1 MRIVT
6 EAFIALR
13 GALLDSRRLPHGLSA
28 MTARPIVVALAV
40 ALLASVSM
48 PDAGAA
54 TKKKAVTKTA
64 KAAAPTACTDFY
76 TYANASWLAANPPTP
91 GVTGIS
97 ALEQL
102 RQRAHQQQI
111 DLLNGAMS
119 APQGDVQKLLGDFWA
134 SGLDEAAVERDGAN
148 PVAPLLARI
157 NAIKRAK
164 DIPPAIAALHQVGI
178 PVAFNFSADVDLA
191 DTNRHVGYFT
201 EGGIGLPDP
210 AFYSRTDAE
219 TREVMDRYRA
229 YVQKILA
236 LTGTPQAQL
245 AAQAQQ
251 VIDLETRIAQVD
263 RPLASLRDPRANYAV
278 TPTASLAK
286 TYKRLQLAEFLK
298 AQGVSDD
305 QVSMPN
311 PALFA
316 ALDNYVAAISPE
328 QWKTFLRWR
337 VGDAMAP
344 YLGKSWRDASFDF
357 RGRVLGGQVSPA
369 PRQETVLEA
378 INLAAG
384 PMLGREYVAR
394 YLPAASRAQA
404 EQIAMQLRDARWAMP
419 DRDTRLGNAAKAEA
433 RAKLAALKIEVGAPK
448 RDLDYTVQ
456 PMGRGSFGS
465 NMLIASTWRHREE
478 MRRIGRGNAD
488 RRWDVLPQ
496 QPALTYDV
504 PQNRLIVTAA
514 MLQAPVFDATQP
526 QAALYGAYG
535 ALVGHEL
542 VHAIDARGRLIDAR
556 GAARD
561 WWTPAE
567 TAAWSSV
574 GSRIGAQAAAMPY
587 PQLTGVRV
595 NGALVQDVL
604 LADEAGIE
612 LAQAALLAAQP
623 GASKDTWQTFYG
635 GWAHLWP
642 EQMSVD
648 AATARAASSAFAPG
662 RVRSNLPLANQPS
675 FAEAFS
681 CKAGTAMAPKADA
694 QVRLWP

>member
-1 MRIVT
+1 
-6 EAFIALR
+6 
-13 GALLDSRRLPHGLSA
+13 
-28 MTARPIVVALAV
+28 MTARPIAAALAV
-40 ALLASVSM
+40 ALLVLATT
-48 PDAGAA
+48 PEADAAKRKRA
-54 TKKKAVTKTA
+54 TPTVA
-64 KAAAPTACTDFY
+64 KVVAPTACTDFY
-76 TYANASWLAANPPTP
+76 SFANAAWLTANPPTP
-91 GVTGIS
+91 GVAMVS
-97 ALEQL
+97 ALDQL

-111 DLLNGAMS
+111 DLLNGAMA

-148 PVAPLLARI
+148 PIAPLLTRI
-157 NAIKRAK
+157 NAIRRAK

-201 EGGIGLPDP
+201 EGGIGLSDP

-236 LTGTPQAQL
+236 LTGTPQDKL
-245 AAQAQQ
+245 AAEAQQ
-251 VIDLETRIAQVD
+251 VIDLETRIAQSD
-263 RPLASLRDPRANYAV
+263 RPLAALRDPRANYAV
-278 TPTASLAK
+278 APAANLAK

-298 AQGVSDD
+298 AQGVADD

-311 PALFA
+311 TALFA

-344 YLGKSWRDASFDF
+344 YLSKSWRDASFDF
-357 RGRVLGGQVSPA
+357 RGKVLGALVAPQ
-369 PRQETVLEA
+369 PRQEAVLDA

-404 EQIAMQLRDARWAMP
+404 EQIAVQVRDALSAMI
-419 DRDTRLGNAAKAEA
+419 DRDTRLGDAAKAEA
-433 RAKLAALKIEVGAPK
+433 KAKLAALRIEVGAPK
-448 RDLDYTVQ
+448 RDLDFTVQ

-496 QPALTYDV
+496 QPALAYDV

-514 MLQAPVFDATQP
+514 MLQSPVFDATQP
-526 QAALYGAYG
+526 SAALYGAYG

-542 VHAIDARGRLIDAR
+542 SHAIDMRGRLIDSK

-561 WWTPAE
+561 WWTPVE
-567 TAAWSSV
+567 TAAWSSLA
-574 GSRIGAQAAAMPY
+574 SRIGVQASAMPY
-587 PQLTGVRV
+587 PQLESLHINGV
-595 NGALVQDVL
+595 LVQDVL
-604 LADEAGIE
+604 VADQAGVE
-612 LAQAALLAAQP
+612 LAQAALQASQP
-623 GASKDTWQTFYG
+623 GASNETLQAFYN

-642 EQMSVD
+642 EQLSVD
-648 AATARAASSAFAPG
+648 AATARAATSAYPPG
-662 RVRSNLPLANQPS
+662 RVRTNLPLMNQPA
-675 FAEAFS
+675 FATAFT
-681 CKAGTAMAPKADA
+681 CKAGAAMAPKPDV

>member
-1 MRIVT
+1 
-6 EAFIALR
+6 
-13 GALLDSRRLPHGLSA
+13 
-28 MTARPIVVALAV
+28 MTARPIAAALAL
-40 ALLASVSM
+40 ALLALSTT

-54 TKKKAVTKTA
+54 TKKKAAPKTA
-64 KAAAPTACTDFY
+64 KVAAPTACTDFY
-76 TYANASWLAANPPTP
+76 SFANSAWLAANPPTP
-91 GVTGIS
+91 GVASVS
-97 ALEQL
+97 ALDQL

-111 DLLNGAMS
+111 DLLNGAMA
-119 APQGDVQKLLGDFWA
+119 APQGAVQKLLGDFWA
-134 SGLDEAAVERDGAN
+134 SGIDEAAVERDGAN
-148 PVAPLLARI
+148 PIAPLLSRI

-201 EGGIGLPDP
+201 EGGIGLSDP

-236 LTGTPQAQL
+236 LTGTPQADL
-245 AAQAQQ
+245 ATQAQQ

-278 TPTASLAK
+278 TPTATLAK
-286 TYKRLQLAEFLK
+286 IYKRLQLAEFLK
-298 AQGVSDD
+298 AQAVTDD

-316 ALDNYVAAISPE
+316 ALDNYVATLSAE

-344 YLGKSWRDASFDF
+344 YLSKSWRDASFDF
-357 RGRVLGGQVSPA
+357 RGKVLGAQLSPQ
-369 PRQETVLEA
+369 PRQEAVLDA

-394 YLPAASRAQA
+394 YLPATSRAQA
-404 EQIAMQLRDARWAMP
+404 EQIATQVRDALSAIV
-419 DRDTRLGNAAKAEA
+419 DRDPRLADAAKAEA
-433 RAKLAALKIEVGAPK
+433 KAKLAALRIEVGAPK
-448 RDLDYTVQ
+448 RDLDFTVQ

-496 QPALTYDV
+496 QPALAYDV

-514 MLQAPVFDATQP
+514 MLQSPVFDATQP
-526 QAALYGAYG
+526 SAALYGAYG

-542 VHAIDARGRLIDAR
+542 SHAIDARGRLIDSH
-556 GAARD
+556 GVARD
-561 WWTPAE
+561 WWTPTE
-567 TAAWSSV
+567 TAAWSSLA
-574 GSRIGAQAAAMPY
+574 SRIGTQAGAMPY
-587 PQLTGVRV
+587 PQLETLRV
-595 NGALVQDVL
+595 NGSLVQDVL
-604 LADEAGIE
+604 VADQAGVE
-612 LAQAALLAAQP
+612 LAQAALQSAQP
-623 GASKDTWQTFYG
+623 GASPATMQMFYN

-642 EQMSVD
+642 EQLSVD
-648 AATARAASSAFAPG
+648 TATARAATSAYPPA
-662 RVRSNLPLANQPS
+662 RVRTNLPLMNQP
-675 FAEAFS
+675 AFS
-681 CKAGTAMAPKADA
+681 AAFACKAGNAMAPKPDM

>member
-1 MRIVT
+1 
-6 EAFIALR
+6 
-13 GALLDSRRLPHGLSA
+13 
-28 MTARPIVVALAV
+28 MTARPIAAALAV
-40 ALLASVSM
+40 AMLALLST

-54 TKKKAVTKTA
+54 TRKKATA
-64 KAAAPTACTDFY
+64 KTTKSTKVAAPTACTDFY
-76 TYANASWLAANPPTP
+76 SFANASWLTANPPTP
-91 GVTGIS
+91 GVAMVS
-97 ALEQL
+97 ALDQL

-111 DLLNGAMS
+111 DLLNGAMA

-134 SGLDEAAVERDGAN
+134 SGIDEAAVERDGAN
-148 PVAPLLARI
+148 PIAPLLARI

-236 LTGTPQAQL
+236 LTGTPQADL

-251 VIDLETRIAQVD
+251 VIDLETRIAQSD
-263 RPLASLRDPRANYAV
+263 RPLAALRDPRANYAV
-278 TPTASLAK
+278 TPTAGLAK
-286 TYKRLQLAEFLK
+286 TYKRLQLADFLK
-298 AQGVSDD
+298 AQGVVDD

-344 YLGKSWRDASFDF
+344 YLSKSWRDASFDF
-357 RGRVLGGQVSPA
+357 RGRVLGAQVAPQ
-369 PRQETVLEA
+369 PRQEAVLDA

-394 YLPAASRAQA
+394 YLPPATRAQA
-404 EQIAMQLRDARWAMP
+404 EQIATQLRDALSSMV
-419 DRDTRLGNAAKAEA
+419 DRDPRLGDAAKADA
-433 RAKLAALKIEVGAPK
+433 KAKLAALRVEVGAPK
-448 RDLDYTVQ
+448 RDLDFTVQ

-514 MLQAPVFDATQP
+514 MLQSPVFDATQP
-526 QAALYGAYG
+526 SAAIYGAYG

-542 VHAIDARGRLIDAR
+542 SHAIDTRGRLIDSH
-556 GAARD
+556 GVARD
-561 WWTPAE
+561 WWTPTE
-567 TAAWSSV
+567 TAAWSSLAN
-574 GSRIGAQAAAMPY
+574 RIGVQAGTMPY
-587 PQLTGVRV
+587 PQLETLRV

-604 LADEAGIE
+604 VADQAGVE
-612 LAQAALLAAQP
+612 LAQAALQASQP
-623 GASKDTWQTFYG
+623 GASNETLQAFYN

-642 EQMSVD
+642 EQVSVD
-648 AATARAASSAFAPG
+648 AATARAATSAYPPG
-662 RVRSNLPLANQPS
+662 RVRTNLPLMNQPA
-675 FAEAFS
+675 FATAFT
-681 CKAGTAMAPKADA
+681 CKAGTAMAPKPEM